1 MKKSSCG
8 SKMGTSKM
16 TASKK
21 ETMKPAMASKT
32 MYNKKTKK

>member
-8 SKMGTSKM
+8 SKIA
-16 TASKK
+16 TAPKK
-21 ETMKPAMASKT
+21 GMKPMVEKKT

>member
-8 SKMGTSKM
+8 SKGT
-16 TASKK
+16 AQAKK
-21 ETMKPAMASKT
+21 GMKPMVDKKV

>member
-8 SKMGTSKM
+8 SKM
-16 TASKK
+16 TATPGKK
-21 ETMKPAMASKT
+21 SMKPAMASKT

>member
-8 SKMGTSKM
+8 SKMT
-16 TASKK
+16 TTPKK
-21 ETMKPAMASKT
+21 GMKPMVDKKT

>member
-8 SKMGTSKM
+8 SKMSS
-16 TASKK
+16 ASSKK
-21 ETMKPAMASKT
+21 TMKPAMASKT